1 MATTRGDGAPG
12 PSPFALLGLLLFAIS
27 WFVPVHEMLSGA
39 RELGR
44 SLETLGAPHSEGPL
58 RSGPQGWLAARFA
71 WDLLTNDGP
80 SHEAKV
86 TALGLTSLTN
96 VVMVIAALAVL
107 VRARSGARAIGVA
120 LLGCAVLDAGWLY
133 LTDGDFRSGLQ
144 AGYWLWLASFGVV
157 GFGLA
162 GGTRS

>member
-1 MATTRGDGAPG
+1 MTTTRDDGAPG
-12 PSPFALLGLLLFAIS
+12 RSLLALLGLVLFAIS

-44 SLETLGAPHSEGPL
+44 AAESLGGGAATGPL
-58 RSGPQGWLAARFA
+58 HSGPSGWQAARFA
-71 WDLLTNDGP
+71 WDLLTKDGP

-86 TALGLTSLTN
+86 TALGLTSLSN
-96 VVMVIAALAVL
+96 VVMLIAALAVL
-107 VRARSGARAIGVA
+107 ARARSGARAIGVV